1 MSKRITFTPIEM
13 EKIGKACV
21 KYQTLEPWNPNKK
34 HSIEYELV
42 HHYFSKQTIREDIYK
57 ILCGII

>member
-1 MSKRITFTPIEM
+1 MNKQITFTDIEM

-21 KYQTLEPWNPNKK
+21 KYQKLEPWSPYKA
-34 HSIEYELV
+34 HSYHYELV
-42 HHYFSKQTIREDIYK
+42 HFYFSKQTIREDIYK